1 MADPILNTMCCDIFL
16 LLNKK
21 VEKFQLCLKTAAS
34 LFPFSC
40 VTFPI
45 EQHTL
50 KNVNICL
57 NTNICSYLQTSGGQ
71 SSNPYLNFVHFFNT
85 RVN

>member
-1 MADPILNTMCCDIFL
+1 MADPILESLLKTRLNTMCCDIFL

-34 LFPFSC
+34 VFPFSC

-45 EQHTL
+45 SKGATL
-50 KNVNICL
+50 YQV
-57 NTNICSYLQTSGGQ
+57 
-71 SSNPYLNFVHFFNT
+71 
-85 RVN
+85 

>member
-1 MADPILNTMCCDIFL
+1 VNFSVFFTITFKIQKVKNGRPHFWILIKNQIKDYVLWHFL

-45 EQHTL
+45 EEML
-50 KNVNICL
+50 
-57 NTNICSYLQTSGGQ
+57 
-71 SSNPYLNFVHFFNT
+71 
-85 RVN
+85 

>member
-1 MADPILNTMCCDIFL
+1 MADPILESLLKTRLNTMCCNIFL
-16 LLNKK
+16 RIKK

-45 EQHTL
+45 D
-50 KNVNICL
+50 L
-57 NTNICSYLQTSGGQ
+57 NACNET
-71 SSNPYLNFVHFFNT
+71 
-85 RVN
+85 